1 MVSPEAKRI
10 RTLAHRMHCGRPS
23 SQGPMVAPHRLLVE
37 TLKVHTEG
45 IPSLSGV
52 VRGRHWLTF
61 SCGVW
66 QPGAGWCQRREVTE
80 RMNSRGGGVSEVL
93 Y

>member
-23 SQGPMVAPHRLLVE
+23 SQGPMVVPHRLLVE
-37 TLKVHTEG
+37 TLKVHAEG

-52 VRGRHWLTF
+52 VQGKTLAHLLLRSLAARSRVVSTTGSH
-61 SCGVW
+61 
-66 QPGAGWCQRREVTE
+66 GAHEQQRW
-80 RMNSRGGGVSEVL
+80 GCL
-93 Y
+93 